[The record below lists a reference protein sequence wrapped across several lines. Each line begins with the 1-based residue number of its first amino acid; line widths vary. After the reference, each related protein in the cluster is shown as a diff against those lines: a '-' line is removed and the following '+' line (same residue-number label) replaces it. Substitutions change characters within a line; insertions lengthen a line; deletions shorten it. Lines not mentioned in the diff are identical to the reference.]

1 MINSWGGGREPRFDA
16 TAVVFFFVGFF
27 YVVQPF
33 FLSFSLSVFI
43 FDSIAST
50 GGIKPAPPFITDR

>member
-1 MINSWGGGREPRFDA
+1 MMRDESIQMINSWGGGREPRFDA

-33 FLSFSLSVFI
+33 FLSFFLSVCIYF
-43 FDSIAST
+43 
-50 GGIKPAPPFITDR
+50 